1 MNSDQ
6 SEPPATGPRLISP
19 RRKLFLILFF
29 LWFATLGIHVGWY
42 TESVITE
49 RQVLSIEPGVTL
61 TIRTTMHPGT
71 ERSIGI
77 PYFLLLSKESLPRSL
92 TVVIDAQGLEHDSQV
107 SIERIMATQDSPESP
122 QVFEDI
128 SLPVKDALGAK
139 LIQRGSSVS
148 GYQSP
153 HSLTD
158 PVTRLSHTLANA
170 ITSEGVVYLEFF
182 VSTKNGD
189 QKAKSSP
196 PQPVKFSIQ
205 QRQNF
210 CIVLGWQSLLYSQL

>member
-19 RRKLFLILFF
+19 RSKLFLILFF
-29 LWFATLGIHVGWY
+29 LWFVTLGIHVGWY
-42 TESVITE
+42 TDSVITE

-92 TVVIDAQGLEHDSQV
+92 TVVIDVQGLEHESQV
-107 SIERIMATQDSPESP
+107 SIERIMATQDSP
-122 QVFEDI
+122 QTKQLFEAI
-128 SLPVKDALGAK
+128 SLTVKDGLETKRPQRENAK
-139 LIQRGSSVS
+139 S
-148 GYQSP
+148 GPQSA
-153 HSLTD
+153 HRLTD

-182 VSTKNGD
+182 VSTKTGD